1 MSELRPTTPAQ
12 RPDNAQ
18 PRVDVE
24 PTIEPPTRDELQR
37 IERHLASLPGHSG
50 AELSDSAELGAL
62 LVHVPGNGHG
72 LNYAALPRW
81 TSDGWRDSLDRVARE
96 MRARGDW
103 PSLLLADRLDRPSEL
118 AAELPKL
125 GWQAMGWET
134 ALWVGRASVVP
145 HLDPR
150 LRIEA
155 VLPRSVADH
164 ERVEREIFGLPE
176 RESLERSKALG
187 HALEGGRLR
196 AWIVRI
202 GDEPVAVARLSQ
214 GEGVAGLYGI
224 GVVEGRR
231 RQGLGTLITTVATRA
246 GMALGNRLVW
256 LSVEDDNPGACAM
269 YERLG
274 FEPAFSWARW
284 MALPQ

>member
-1 MSELRPTTPAQ
+1 MSELRPATPAQ
-12 RPDNAQ
+12 RPENAR
-18 PRVDVE
+18 PREDAE
-24 PTIEPPTRDELQR
+24 PKIEPPGRDELEH

-50 AELSDSAELGAL
+50 AEVTDSAELGGL
-62 LVHVPGNGHG
+62 LVHANGKGPG

-81 TSDGWRDSLDRVARE
+81 TPEGWHESLDRVVLQ
-96 MRARGDW
+96 MRARGNW
-103 PSLLLADRLDRPSEL
+103 PSLLLADRLDRPLALADEL
-118 AAELPKL
+118 TKL
-125 GWQAMGWET
+125 GWQAMARET
-134 ALWVGRASVVP
+134 VLWVGRASVVP
-145 HLDPR
+145 HLDPS

-155 VLPRSVADH
+155 VQPKSAADH
-164 ERVEREIFGLPE
+164 ERIERQVFGLPE
-176 RESLERSKALG
+176 RESRDRVEALG
-187 HALEGGRLR
+187 QALEAGRLR
-196 AWIVRI
+196 AYVVRI

-246 GMALGNRLVW
+246 GMALGNRVVW
-256 LSVEDDNPGACAM
+256 LSVEDVNPGARAM
-269 YERLG
+269 YQRLG

>member
-1 MSELRPTTPAQ
+1 MSELRPATPAQ
-12 RPDNAQ
+12 RPDNAR
-18 PRVDVE
+18 PREDAE
-24 PTIEPPTRDELQR
+24 PRIEPPSHQELEH

-50 AELSDSAELGAL
+50 ATVTDSPEVGAL
-62 LVHVPGNGHG
+62 LVQSSGKGPG

-81 TSDGWRDSLDRVARE
+81 SPETWRESLERVVLQ

-103 PSLLLADRLDRPSEL
+103 PSLLLADRLDRPLGL
-118 AAELPKL
+118 ADQLSRL
-125 GWQAMGWET
+125 GWQAMGRET
-134 ALWVGRASVVP
+134 VLWVGRASVVP
-145 HLDPR
+145 HLDPS

-155 VLPRSVADH
+155 VQPRSAADH
-164 ERVEREIFGLPE
+164 ERIERQVFGLPE
-176 RESLERSKALG
+176 RKSRERVETLG
-187 HALEGGRLR
+187 HALESGRLR

-202 GDEPVAVARLSQ
+202 GNEPVAVARLSQ

-246 GMALGNRLVW
+246 GMALGNRVIW
-256 LSVEDDNPGACAM
+256 LSVEDVNPGARQM

-274 FEPAFSWARW
+274 FAPAFGWARW
-284 MALPQ
+284 MALPR